1 MIFIAVAAIVMA
13 ACGGNKIQGDE
24 AQVDPVMLDT
34 LTKVE
39 VPKEKVVIAPKKKS
53 LWNKEAVDA
62 QIRACFAE
70 VNKMSDGVIDIEKL
84 DEMFCSKDF
93 LELKSMLEKKISK
106 GEVMFEGDEGYH
118 WLANIGT
125 PVAVDSVKTELLT
138 TDQARA
144 EVWLKD
150 GQDNHGYL
158 AADHLRRYHRYLH
171 RRHPGRPSAS
181 DGRARQGADL
191 RPSHHRHPA
200 DRRQYHRSED
210 PGRFHGI
217 ADIMDHV
224 CHYHGRCHVRH
235 RRHVPGCTG
244 LLRHIYAVQY
254 MGGEPPERK
263 KYSYRSVNE
272 RPE

>member
-1 MIFIAVAAIVMA
+1 MIFIAVAAIVMV

-39 VPKEKVVIAPKKKS
+39 VPKEKVVIAPKKKN

-138 TDQARA
+138 TDQAQA

-158 AADHLRRYHRYLH
+158 EIALYLE
-171 RRHPGRPSAS
+171 
-181 DGRARQGADL
+181 DGAWKIHNWIDTDIYPFGALFNWMQNVYDGNT
-191 RPSHHRHPA
+191 
-200 DRRQYHRSED
+200 ED
-210 PGRFHGI
+210 EE
-217 ADIMDHV
+217 M
-224 CHYHGRCHVRH
+224 
-235 RRHVPGCTG
+235 
-244 LLRHIYAVQY
+244 
-254 MGGEPPERK
+254 EE
-263 KYSYRSVNE
+263 
-272 RPE
+272 